1 VRRSRK
7 HSRQTRDVLAEL
19 AREPSRDRYGYELA
33 QATRL
38 ASGTL
43 YPILMRLEER
53 GLLEARWELE
63 RRPRHVYRLT
73 DAGLA
78 AAAAA
83 AAATAA
89 EADTARRSRSAA
101 PSGKQAP
108 A

>member
-1 VRRSRK
+1 MRRNRK
-7 HSRQTRDVLAEL
+7 HSQQTRVVLAEL
-19 AREPSRDRYGYELA
+19 ATEPSRDRYGYELA
-33 QATRL
+33 QATGL

-53 GLLEARWELE
+53 GFLEARWELSE

-73 DAGLA
+73 GAGLQ
-78 AAAAA
+78 A

-89 EADTARRSRSAA
+89 EGETARPSRSVA
-101 PSGKQAP
+101 PSGKRAT